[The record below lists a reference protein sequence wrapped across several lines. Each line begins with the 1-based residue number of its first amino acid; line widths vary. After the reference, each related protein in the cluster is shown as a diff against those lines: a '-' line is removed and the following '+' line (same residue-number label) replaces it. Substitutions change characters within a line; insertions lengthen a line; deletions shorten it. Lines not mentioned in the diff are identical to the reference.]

1 LDNSQKY
8 LVDTN
13 IWLESLLR
21 QERANISDSFLINI
35 STTRLFMSDFSLFS
49 IGIIL
54 DRYNKIDTFDE
65 FIEDVFNSGSLTLL
79 SLTPNEIL
87 SVSQTIISTNLDFD
101 DAYQV
106 AVAEKYNIKIVTFD
120 RDFSRANIEAVSP
133 EALI

>member
-1 LDNSQKY
+1 
-8 LVDTN
+8 
-13 IWLESLLR
+13 
-21 QERANISDSFLINI
+21 
-35 STTRLFMSDFSLFS
+35 MSDFSLFS

-87 SVSQTIISTNLDFD
+87 SVSQTIISSNLDFD